1 MSLGCQDQVVSQVT
15 HPNKPLSHRVLKTYN
30 VFNAA
35 QNRIENQQDTRNSI
49 SLEFES
55 LELSFFPILFPFTDF
70 YERPNFLSL
79 ILRDSNCL
87 L

>member
-35 QNRIENQQDTRNSI
+35 QNRIENQQDARNSI
-49 SLEFES
+49 G